1 MTSVHETVSS
11 LLSAAG
17 LELSPE
23 ETVTLV
29 ASYPKLRAAVDLLYE
44 VAVHDG
50 EPILVFRHDVNDTI
64 LPATIRASDE
74 TRK

>member
-11 LLSAAG
+11 LLSAVG

-44 VAVHDG
+44 VAVHDE
-50 EPILVFRHDVNDTI
+50 EPILVFRHDTNHTI